1 MDYVYDILLNI
12 SNKKAYDFFEW
23 NQKDEIINLK
33 KTPIIRI
40 ETKQLIEICNYKI
53 KFNNEF
59 LKKIENQFLIY
70 KPCKRKIN
78 YIVILSDTK
87 KAIGITISNNG
98 IIESRSCLLLDE
110 EDDILNISE
119 KLIIEKIEYKKI
131 SKEQDNN
138 FLTRKEED
146 CKRYLLKEINTMYQ
160 NNDTDKLKYLY
171 IEYFNERE
179 EDKNNIYK
187 ELVSS
192 LATIDKKHQELYQI
206 LKKIHKK
213 N

>member
-206 LKKIHKK
+206 LKKIQKK